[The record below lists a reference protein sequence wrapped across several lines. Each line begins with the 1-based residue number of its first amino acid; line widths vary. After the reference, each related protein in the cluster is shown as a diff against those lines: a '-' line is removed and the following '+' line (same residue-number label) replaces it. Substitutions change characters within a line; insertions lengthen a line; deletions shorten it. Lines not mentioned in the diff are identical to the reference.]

1 MLVHC
6 ANALLSMQEYI
17 MSCSWLF
24 SAERSQ
30 SSNEMTG
37 LRPERLGRC
46 ERTSNGRNKRPL
58 EVRSSI
64 LSSNGGRPKRRHSF
78 VSPWIV

>member
-1 MLVHC
+1 VLVHC

-37 LRPERLGRC
+37 LRPVDASDLH
-46 ERTSNGRNKRPL
+46 GRNKRPR